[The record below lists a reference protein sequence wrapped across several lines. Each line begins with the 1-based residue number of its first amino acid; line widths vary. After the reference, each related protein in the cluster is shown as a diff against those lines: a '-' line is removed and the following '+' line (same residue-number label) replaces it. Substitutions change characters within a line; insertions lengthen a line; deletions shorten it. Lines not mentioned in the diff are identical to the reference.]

1 MRVSL
6 TNKYFPTRGCFMI
19 KKKSIKASCKE
30 ILYKDIEIL
39 TTISCEDFG
48 GDIGDFIMEIF
59 Y

>member
-19 KKKSIKASCKE
+19 KKIVLKHRVRKY
-30 ILYKDIEIL
+30 YKDIEIL
-39 TTISCEDFG
+39 TTISCGDFG